1 VCVYRQQ
8 EFGTMRA
15 ARSQTAVNKGYR
27 LQPILRFVAM
37 ACSLL
42 WAVSLQAETPY
53 QSSLSLDLLVPL
65 SHSGTGS
72 FVLQGEMGGVKGEF
86 LLDTGASMVTINR
99 ELFREIRK
107 LNDIEKVRTVGARLA
122 SGKIELMDVYRS
134 ENFIIGSGCD
144 LGAVEFAVGKRGG
157 RNLLGMNALQQAAP
171 FTISMT
177 PPQLSLSHCVL
188 R

>member
-1 VCVYRQQ
+1 MPQ
-8 EFGTMRA
+8 
-15 ARSQTAVNKGYR
+15 ARPQLSAKKASR
-27 LQPILRFVAM
+27 LQPIFRSVAM
-37 ACSLL
+37 VWALM
-42 WAVSLQAETPY
+42 WAVSIQAETPY
-53 QSSLSLDLLVPL
+53 QSSLPLDLLVPL
-65 SHSGTGS
+65 DHSGTGS

-86 LLDTGASMVTINR
+86 LLDTGASMVTINQ